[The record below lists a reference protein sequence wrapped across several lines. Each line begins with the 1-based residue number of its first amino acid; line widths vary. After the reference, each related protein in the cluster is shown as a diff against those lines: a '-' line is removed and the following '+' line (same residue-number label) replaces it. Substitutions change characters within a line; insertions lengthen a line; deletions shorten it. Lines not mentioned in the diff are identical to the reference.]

1 MPVVKE
7 WQERPLEEVYA
18 VVFMDAVHY
27 HVRSEGSIVK
37 RAVYI
42 ALGIDM
48 NGHKDVLDMYVGEMK
63 VLGSGCLS

>member
-27 HVRSEGSIVK
+27 HVRSKGSIVK